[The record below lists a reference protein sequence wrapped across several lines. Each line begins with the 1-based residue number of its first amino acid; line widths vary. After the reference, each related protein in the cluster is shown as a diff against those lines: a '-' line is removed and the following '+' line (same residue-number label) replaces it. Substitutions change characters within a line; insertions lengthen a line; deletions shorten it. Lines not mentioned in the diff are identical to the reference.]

1 MIRLRWGALFW
12 ILGLLSFPAQLIA
25 AAQWPQRYSWTSNF
39 ISDLGVTTCGTVDQG
54 SLMERY
60 ICSPAHSLANGST
73 IAIGATLTIGA
84 LLLWSA
90 WPRRRQGSIAMAFL
104 AVSGTLVVLVGA
116 LPWDL
121 FPDAHDL
128 LALASVAAQ
137 WVGMIV
143 FVFAIRGNTT
153 FRWISVLT
161 IASVIISS
169 IGFVLFIDAMDGGQ
183 SATLGLG
190 ITERIAFDTIT
201 LWSAATGII
210 LLNVLPNAR
219 IEAEP
224 QSGERAR
231 SKRQSTFG

>member
-1 MIRLRWGALFW
+1 
-12 ILGLLSFPAQLIA
+12 
-25 AAQWPQRYSWTSNF
+25 
-39 ISDLGVTTCGTVDQG
+39 
-54 SLMERY
+54 MERY
-60 ICSPAHSLANGST
+60 ICSPAHMLANGST
-73 IAIGATLTIGA
+73 IAIGATLMIGA

-90 WPRRRQGSIAMAFL
+90 WPRLRQGRIAMAFL

-121 FPDAHDL
+121 YPDAHDL

-143 FVFAIRGNTT
+143 LVFAIRGDAAS
-153 FRWISVLT
+153 RWISVLT
-161 IASVIISS
+161 IASVIISI

-190 ITERIAFDTIT
+190 ITERIAFDTLT

-210 LLNVLPNAR
+210 LLTVLPSSR
-219 IEAEP
+219 IKADP
-224 QSGERAR
+224 QPGTVAR
-231 SKRQSTFG
+231 SNRQPAFGS

>member
-1 MIRLRWGALFW
+1 
-12 ILGLLSFPAQLIA
+12 
-25 AAQWPQRYSWTSNF
+25 
-39 ISDLGVTTCGTVDQG
+39 
-54 SLMERY
+54 MERY
-60 ICSPAHSLANGST
+60 ICSPAHTLANGST

-90 WPRRRQGSIAMAFL
+90 WPRRRQGRIAMAFL

-143 FVFAIRGNTT
+143 LVFAIRGKTT
-153 FRWISVLT
+153 SRWISVLT
-161 IASVIISS
+161 IASVIISI

-190 ITERIAFDTIT
+190 ITERIAFDTLT

-210 LLNVLPNAR
+210 LLNVSPYAR
-219 IEAEP
+219 IGAEP
-224 QSGERAR
+224 QSGEIAR